1 MTSAMGGGVEAAIGG
16 RHGKRAAMRRQ
27 GDGAGQV
34 VGIAVEAVRRQWQV
48 SQGLLVRGLII
59 NPQANADA
67 HLRTVQTPTLT
78 LTLTLFLAKPT
89 AIVVK
94 WFGIPRDGGENADE
108 SIALTWLNNVPP
120 SQQHERPLVFVS

>member
-1 MTSAMGGGVEAAIGG
+1 
-16 RHGKRAAMRRQ
+16 MRRQ
-27 GDGAGQV
+27 GDGAGQ

-48 SQGLLVRGLII
+48 SKGLLVRGLII

-78 LTLTLFLAKPT
+78 LTLFLAKPT

-94 WFGIPRDGGENADE
+94 WFGYPRDGGENADE
-108 SIALTWLNNVPP
+108 SIALTWLNVPP
-120 SQQHERPLVFVS
+120 SQ